1 MYVCVFVTLCAE
13 QGKCCFG
20 RGGRKPLTS
29 THTTHLAPVVP
40 LGVDGVV
47 DGLGPELLG
56 TDGHDGVRVG
66 LALAEHANV
75 LLHEVLRLDH
85 VDAEHALTGE
95 RERGKFAEIYSM
107 GSRSN
112 LVVGQF
118 SRKT

>member
-1 MYVCVFVTLCAE
+1 M
-13 QGKCCFG
+13 
-20 RGGRKPLTS
+20 GRKQPPLTS
-29 THTTHLAPVVP
+29 YYTTHLAPVVP

-66 LALAEHANV
+66 LALAEYANV

-85 VDAEHALTGE
+85 VDAEHALADEGGRE
-95 RERGKFAEIYSM
+95 REKKFAEIYSM

-112 LVVGQF
+112 LVVGKF
-118 SRKT
+118 SRKTKIS